1 MSDFLTLPNGK
12 KIALLSDEEDAKLTS
27 AALSDPDNPPVTD
40 FLGFKGV
47 GRPPLANPKVAV
59 KLRLDEDIV
68 EKLRATG
75 KGWQTRV
82 NAALR
87 EYVQTHPV

>member
-1 MSDFLTLPNGK
+1 MYLTTKSGKQIYLPTP
-12 KIALLSDEEDAKLTS
+12 EEDDALTA

-40 FLGFKGV
+40 FSGFKRV

-87 EYVQTHPV
+87 EYVQTHTV